1 MNAHNDHVERK
12 QNAAASAID
21 VWENEGGAHGH
32 GALDHHYGRRVEVD
46 RSWTVYHVFTGVP
59 ARIGGNAII
68 GHDGM
73 FEVPFFVETAA
84 LAQPGR
90 QWFEADFL
98 AALDSTRNSIQD
110 VAREAYSHG
119 RRTSYTLTAADF
131 R

>member
-59 ARIGGNAII
+59 ARIGGNTMTGLSRMAAT
-68 GHDGM
+68 DRM
-73 FEVPFFVETAA
+73 LSLNRRSEARFQDEVA
-84 LAQPGR
+84 
-90 QWFEADFL
+90 
-98 AALDSTRNSIQD
+98 
-110 VAREAYSHG
+110 
-119 RRTSYTLTAADF
+119 
-131 R
+131 

>member
-59 ARIGGNAII
+59 ARIGGNTMTGLSRMAAT
-68 GHDGM
+68 DNM
-73 FEVPFFVETAA
+73 LSLNRRSEARFQDEVA
-84 LAQPGR
+84 
-90 QWFEADFL
+90 
-98 AALDSTRNSIQD
+98 
-110 VAREAYSHG
+110 
-119 RRTSYTLTAADF
+119 
-131 R
+131 